1 MKTYLQHNLLAA
13 IATCMLC
20 CTTVIANAQNKVKTI
35 VIDAGHGGKDNGAH
49 GKFANEKDVAL
60 SVSLYLGKYLAEKLP
75 DVKIKYTR
83 KTDEFIELGE
93 RANIANDIKADLFIC
108 IHCNSACVR
117 DAKTKKDRCNE
128 TKFGVETYVMGLHK
142 SKGNLEVAR
151 RENESILLE
160 KDYKKNYDGFDPSSD
175 EASIIFSMHQNVNL
189 DNSISFASKVQ
200 KETKSMGRNDRDVI
214 QAGFLVLWKTAMP
227 AVLIETGYLT
237 NADEEKFLAS
247 ARGQQKMAFSIFK
260 AIREYK
266 YDLEG
271 KTLTDAERNEKP
283 ILVGKEEEDVIT
295 VKTTIDTTKTIKTKT
310 DVVVKT
316 TKDTIKTVK
325 IIKPEI
331 VTNKDTARP
340 KLYVKSTNTETILF
354 KIQLVSA
361 DKKIPLNSPVF
372 KGNKG
377 VEENFGDGFYRYT
390 LTKATTMDEGF
401 KNLETIKNLGFKDA
415 FITAYKGKNKISVSE
430 AKIILNSFKN

>member
-1 MKTYLQHNLLAA
+1 
-13 IATCMLC
+13 MLM
-20 CTTVIANAQNKVKTI
+20 AQNSLKTI

-60 SVSLYLGKYLAEKLP
+60 SVSLMVGKLIEQKLP
-75 DVKIKYTR
+75 DVKVKYTR

-117 DAKTKKDRCNE
+117 DARTKKDRCNE

-189 DNSISFASKVQ
+189 DNSINFASKVQ
-200 KETKSMGRNDRDVI
+200 TQTKSMGRNDRDVI

-237 NADEEKFLAS
+237 NAEEEKFLAS
-247 ARGQQKMAFSIFK
+247 TRGQQKMAFSIFK

-266 YDLEG
+266 YELEG
-271 KTLTDAERNEKP
+271 KTLTEAERNEKP
-283 ILVGKEEEDVIT
+283 VLTGKDEDDVVIVKPVVDT
-295 VKTTIDTTKTIKTKT
+295 VKTIKVIKPNI
-310 DVVVKT
+310 VVV
-316 TKDTIKTVK
+316 
-325 IIKPEI
+325 
-331 VTNKDTARP
+331 NAKDTAKP
-340 KLYVKSTNTETILF
+340 KLYTNPKNGTAAADAILF

-361 DKKIPLNSPVF
+361 DKKIPLNSPAF
-372 KGNKG
+372 KGNKT
-377 VEENFGDGFYRYT
+377 VEENFSDGFFRYT
-390 LTKATTMDEGF
+390 TTRAATLDEAL
-401 KNLETIKNLGFKDA
+401 KNLDSVKNEGFKDA
-415 FITAYKGKNKISVSE
+415 FITAYKGKTKISVSE
-430 AKIILNSFKN
+430 AKNMLNSLKN

>member
-1 MKTYLQHNLLAA
+1 MKTKLITSLNYYIHVALLLCLPA
-13 IATCMLC
+13 MLM
-20 CTTVIANAQNKVKTI
+20 AQNSLKTI

-60 SVSLYLGKYLAEKLP
+60 SVSLMVGKLIEQKLP
-75 DVKIKYTR
+75 DVKVKYTR

-189 DNSISFASKVQ
+189 DNSINFASKVQ
-200 KETKSMGRNDRDVI
+200 TQTKSMGRNDRDVI

-237 NADEEKFLAS
+237 NAEEEKFLAS
-247 ARGQQKMAFSIFK
+247 TRGQQKMAFSIFK

-266 YDLEG
+266 YELEG
-271 KTLTDAERNEKP
+271 KTLTEAERNEKP
-283 ILVGKEEEDVIT
+283 ILTGKEED
-295 VKTTIDTTKTIKTKT
+295 

-316 TKDTIKTVK
+316 PVDTIKPIK
-325 IIKPEI
+325 IIKPNI
-331 VTNKDTARP
+331 VVVTPKDTAKP
-340 KLYVKSTNTETILF
+340 KLYTNPKNGTISTDAILF

-361 DKKIPLNSPVF
+361 DKKIPLNSPAF
-372 KGNKG
+372 KGNKT
-377 VEENFGDGFYRYT
+377 VEENFSDGFFRYT
-390 LTKATTMDEGF
+390 TTRASTLDEAL
-401 KNLETIKNLGFKDA
+401 KNLDSVKNEGFKDA
-415 FITAYKGKNKISVSE
+415 FITAYKGKTKISVSE
-430 AKIILNSFKN
+430 AKNMLNSLKN

>member
-1 MKTYLQHNLLAA
+1 MQQLLRTYLHATLILVWLL
-13 IATCMLC
+13 TY
-20 CTTVIANAQNKVKTI
+20 VNYSVQAQSKLKSI

-60 SVSLYLGKYLAEKLP
+60 SVSLLVGKLIEQRLP
-75 DVKIKYTR
+75 DIKVKYTR
-83 KTDEFIELGE
+83 KTDEFIELNE
-93 RANIANDIKADLFIC
+93 RANIANDSRADLFIC

-151 RENESILLE
+151 RENESILME
-160 KDYKKNYDGFDPSSD
+160 KDYKKNYDGFDPESD

-189 DNSISFASKVQ
+189 DNSINFAAKVQ

-266 YDLEG
+266 YELEG
-271 KTLTDAERNEKP
+271 KTLTDEERNEKP
-283 ILVGKEEEDVIT
+283 ILTGKDEDDIAVIKPIT
-295 VKTTIDTTKTIKTKT
+295 DTTKIINP
-310 DVVVKT
+310 DIIVKN
-316 TKDTIKTVK
+316 
-325 IIKPEI
+325 P
-331 VTNKDTARP
+331 KDTAKPRLYTKLP
-340 KLYVKSTNTETILF
+340 KDNIITPATDAIVF
-354 KIQLVSA
+354 KIQLASA
-361 DKKIPLNSPVF
+361 DKKIALNSPVF
-372 KGNKG
+372 KGIKNM
-377 VEENFGDGFYRYT
+377 EENIGDGFYRYT
-390 LTKATTMDEGF
+390 TTKATTLDEAF
-401 KNLETIKNLGFKDA
+401 KNLESTKTAGFKDA
-415 FITAYKGKNKISVSE
+415 FITAYKGKTKISVSE
-430 AKIILNSFKN
+430 AKTMLNSLKN